1 MAIIDKEKLKD
12 LLNEME
18 KLKRQPEYKAG
29 DKEFLEIEKAI
40 QSDIDGLKA
49 SAKESIKAQ
58 LTGQTPQGAPQFGAS
73 GAAMPNV
80 TQQIAS
86 QWVEDEAEK
95 QQKINELMATEEGR
109 IALAN
114 AEAKGGLDA
123 FLKGLQRGSQV
134 IGKGIGLDIQQMD
147 PTYIKAMEVAHPAA
161 FGGGQLG
168 YEVAALAPVA
178 GVTMA
183 ASTPAI
189 AAGGLPAAGGVALE
203 ALGGG
208 LQANILARGENKS
221 GAEII
226 GQSGIGAAIG
236 GAVSGLPIIGK
247 PVGAW
252 LAKKFG
258 LATKQV
264 VDEAG
269 SLTPEFVDYAK
280 KQGLNE
286 QDIINE
292 AQSGAESI
300 KAMGPMLPKNA
311 AEANALPQPSLDAMA
326 DLINP
331 RADVLER
338 YAKLGFN
345 PDDVPLA
352 VSSGNKVI
360 QEMGAILNQVRGAGL
375 GSERD
380 KLLNAANKVNEYT
393 QDIINDFG
401 GKISVADFSTS
412 ALNGMKLTS
421 ENIRTQE
428 EAAFELAKKK
438 IDEVMLDEGNTGL
451 RNVRLRAPELVA
463 EIERNKSL
471 RDVTELPQEEQMVY
485 KLFTSG
491 RNPTFDDVKSV
502 RKKLGD
508 IAFDSNSSFGTSER
522 ARAAKYYSELR
533 DLENKFAGSVLGDGE
548 LEAAKLFT
556 VNRKK
561 IEGYLEFFGEKKDR
575 TADIGP
581 KLSAAAANIKG
592 DNFQQLQMVFDNL
605 PEEYRKGAMATM
617 LGKMVDARP
626 LPEGDFIPGL
636 RSRAGGFA
644 KEWENISRSS
654 HLSAFVKKQLGEDG
668 YKVFDL
674 AGKFYGDLSRASSV
688 PATGQIQTALMAM
701 TPEKVTY
708 KLLNSLSSTLRRV
721 PAPTARMAADVAG
734 AAADVS
740 RISNK
745 EELTRVVDSFTHLT
759 RSPRFT
765 EAIITAARNPQSAE
779 ARQKSAQ
786 FMNTKIAQQYLKSVD
801 KSIARDVIA
810 AGGLPL
816 YLAAQDK
823 EEVKQ

>member
-1 MAIIDKEKLKD
+1 MAIIDKEKLK
-12 LLNEME
+12 
-18 KLKRQPEYKAG
+18 KLMAELENAKKHPEGA
-29 DKEFLEIEKAI
+29 DVIPLI
-40 QSDIDGLKA
+40 QADIDALK
-49 SAKESIKAQ
+49 SKAKESIKAQ
-58 LTGQTPQGAPQFGAS
+58 IKEQAPAGVPAYAVGGNIQRQTQN
-73 GAAMPNV
+73 AAESAV
-80 TQQIAS
+80 EGTAERQQT
-86 QWVEDEAEK
+86 
-95 QQKINELMATEEGR
+95 INELMATEEGR

-123 FLKGLQRGSQV
+123 FIRGLQRGSQV
-134 IGKGIGLDIQQMD
+134 IGKGVGLDIQQMD

-161 FGGGQLG
+161 FGGGKLG
-168 YEVAALAPVA
+168 YEVGALAPVA
-178 GVTMA
+178 AGTAVV
-183 ASTPAI
+183 SGPAI
-189 AAGGLPAAGGVALE
+189 AAGGLPAAGGIALE

-208 LQANILARGENKS
+208 LQANILARGEN
-221 GAEII
+221 
-226 GQSGIGAAIG
+226 QSGTEVVGQTGLGAAIG
-236 GAVSGLPIIGK
+236 GAVSGIPYIGK

-300 KAMGPMLPKNA
+300 KAMGPMLPKSA
-311 AEANALPQPSLDAMA
+311 AEANALPQSNLDSMA

-338 YAKLGFN
+338 YAQLGFN

-380 KLLNAANKVNEYT
+380 KLMNAANKVNEYT
-393 QDIINDFG
+393 QQIISDFG
-401 GKISVADFSTS
+401 GKISVADFSAETI
-412 ALNGMKLTS
+412 NGMKLTR
-421 ENIRTQE
+421 ENLRQQE
-428 EAAFELAKKK
+428 KEAFDLAKKK

-463 EIERNKSL
+463 EINRKKAL
-471 RDVTELPQEEQMVY
+471 RSVTDLPKEDQMVY
-485 KLFTSG
+485 KLFASG
-491 RNPTFDDVKSV
+491 KNPTFDDVKSV
-502 RKKLGD
+502 RDTLGD
-508 IAFDSNSSFGTSER
+508 IAFDNNAAFGTSER
-522 ARAAKYYSELR
+522 ARAAKYYNDLR
-533 DLENKFAGSVLGDGE
+533 DLENKFAATVLGEGE

-561 IEGYLEFFGEKKDR
+561 IEGYLNFFGIEKDAS
-575 TADIGP
+575 ADLGAS
-581 KLSAAAANIKG
+581 LGAAASDIKG
-592 DNFQQLQMVFDNL
+592 DKFRQLEMVFDNL

-617 LGKMVDARP
+617 LGKMVDPRP
-626 LPEGDFIPGL
+626 LPADDFIPGL

-644 KEWENISRSS
+644 KEWENISRSD
-654 HLSAFVKKQLGEDG
+654 HLSAFVKKQIGEDG
-668 YKVFDL
+668 YKVFDM
-674 AGKFYGDLSRASSV
+674 AGKFYSDLSRASSV

-701 TPEKVTY
+701 TPEKVTH
-708 KLLNSLSSTLRRV
+708 KLLNSFAAKLRRV
-721 PAPTARMAADVAG
+721 PAPTAKLGANVAE

-740 RISNK
+740 RISSK

-759 RSPRFT
+759 RSPKFK
-765 EAIITAARNPQSAE
+765 EAVLRAANDPASAE

-786 FMNTKIAQQYLKSVD
+786 FMNTKIAQQYLKTVD
-801 KSIARDVIA
+801 PKIAQAVIA
-810 AGGLPL
+810 AGGLPR
-816 YLAAQDK
+816 YLVAQDK